1 MFKSRNIFLKTL
13 SLLLI
18 LTFVLINTDVSY
30 ADSQN
35 QSSEIEKIQLFTDED
50 LQRIEDYMNENMNE
64 FDNGDL
70 GIPQVGKVNL
80 DNGDEVEI
88 TVLNEID
95 TEVDTNISPYQS
107 VLPGENRV
115 VSVTKNRTGFLGG
128 SMTTKAGYRAL
139 SGSNNIQMK
148 GRYVKVD
155 GVPAQGYKLVERKG
169 YFTSMGPSKVL
180 NVKSYQMVSLAG
192 IHLSSK
198 LNLKLTGGYKKVT
211 TTYDWSQG

>member
-1 MFKSRNIFLKTL
+1 MFNFRDNVLKTL
-13 SLLLI
+13 SVLLI
-18 LTFVLINTDVSY
+18 LTFVLINTNVSY
-30 ADSQN
+30 AAN
-35 QSSEIEKIQLFTDED
+35 QDRISGIEKIQLFTNED

-64 FDNGDL
+64 FDDEDL
-70 GIPQVGKVNL
+70 GIPQVGKVKL

-107 VLPGENRV
+107 VLPGQNRV

-128 SMTTKAGYRAL
+128 SMTTKVGYSTL

-148 GRYVKVD
+148 GRYVEVD
-155 GVPAQGYKLVERKG
+155 GVPPQGYKIVERKG

-180 NVKSYQMVSLAG
+180 NVKSYQTHSLAG

-198 LNLKLTGGYKKVT
+198 LNIKLTGGYKKVT